1 MKIFI
6 GSSSHY
12 VTFSDDK
19 SIIDQEKTKSSSTLY
34 PIINFLRKEG
44 HNVQPWWEPEVISAG
59 EDLLDSLIAKAHS
72 CDGAIFVLRPDDLLN
87 AESETVVK
95 GKGVPRGNVLIEC
108 GMFYGAKGRTRTLVL
123 KDGDFD
129 SIKIPNDIIG
139 NKLEDLKNTSITTE
153 VKKFFDNKK
162 LSAENEKVTFYFNT
176 DSVQEI
182 IDKKYGNWGTK
193 SLYIGSESAR
203 KWKAIEQ
210 AENYLID
217 TTEVTNF
224 VSEIHSNSTFKI
236 NFKEID
242 NVISLGPGCGKF
254 DDEIV
259 SEVYKVNNFI
269 NYVPIDI
276 NPYLAFEA
284 SRYIKKRNQKIRVP
298 SAIVDDFETNADYVS
313 EILKRKFH
321 ELNQSNLFVM
331 LGGTFSNLE
340 GQEKNIARNIDN
352 WMGEKDYLIIDAFIK
367 VNEYDFELDTKR
379 HVANLPKPYKDL
391 IANAVI
397 KRHLLLSDDLD
408 FIDSVGKDLALF
420 LKGSEVINKKP
431 YTNIDKTSVV
441 TYKLRF
447 DKTKDY
453 QHDILIA
460 KRYSFDELLKFLE
473 SNFKLI
479 HSFNGLK
486 DGSINK
492 SDRGVFLLQKK

>member
-1 MKIFI
+1 
-6 GSSSHY
+6 
-12 VTFSDDK
+12 
-19 SIIDQEKTKSSSTLY
+19 
-34 PIINFLRKEG
+34 
-44 HNVQPWWEPEVISAG
+44 
-59 EDLLDSLIAKAHS
+59 
-72 CDGAIFVLRPDDLLN
+72 
-87 AESETVVK
+87 
-95 GKGVPRGNVLIEC
+95 
-108 GMFYGAKGRTRTLVL
+108 
-123 KDGDFD
+123 
-129 SIKIPNDIIG
+129 
-139 NKLEDLKNTSITTE
+139 
-153 VKKFFDNKK
+153 
-162 LSAENEKVTFYFNT
+162 
-176 DSVQEI
+176 
-182 IDKKYGNWGTK
+182 
-193 SLYIGSESAR
+193 
-203 KWKAIEQ
+203 
-210 AENYLID
+210 
-217 TTEVTNF
+217 
-224 VSEIHSNSTFKI
+224 
-236 NFKEID
+236 
-242 NVISLGPGCGKF
+242 
-254 DDEIV
+254 
-259 SEVYKVNNFI
+259 
-269 NYVPIDI
+269 
-276 NPYLAFEA
+276 
-284 SRYIKKRNQKIRVP
+284 
-298 SAIVDDFETNADYVS
+298 
-313 EILKRKFH
+313 
-321 ELNQSNLFVM
+321 M